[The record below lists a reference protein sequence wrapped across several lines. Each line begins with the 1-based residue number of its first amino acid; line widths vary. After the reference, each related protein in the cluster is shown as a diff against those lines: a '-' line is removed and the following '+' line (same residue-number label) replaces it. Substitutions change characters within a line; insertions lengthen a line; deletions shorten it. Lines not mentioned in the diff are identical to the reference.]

1 MLYIFSTEYVTRIKE
16 MLFTH
21 SLNELEAAY
30 LKEKEN
36 VPQSLTSQ
44 FAEKRSRDDAIKI
57 YNERLQHV
65 GTQLFPSL
73 ESQTEAEESLNAEVR
88 NDQSSKQR
96 KAPCCRKCGL
106 PTKGHKACT

>member
-1 MLYIFSTEYVTRIKE
+1 

-21 SLNELEAAY
+21 SLNELEGAY
-30 LKEKEN
+30 LKEKEK

-44 FAEKRSRDDAIKI
+44 FAEKRSRDDAIKMH
-57 YNERLQHV
+57 NERLQHV

-73 ESQTEAEESLNAEVR
+73 ESQTEAEEGLNAEMQ
-88 NDQSSKQR
+88 NDNRSSKQR